1 VFDHMSDLPPEHVI
15 AQALTHPLRARALA
29 ILGERTASPKELAQ
43 DLSTPLPLISN
54 HVRMLA
60 ELGVI
65 RLERTTPIRGAVEHH
80 YRATVRARVV
90 AEPLDPSG
98 S

>member
-1 VFDHMSDLPPEHVI
+1 MPKLPPEHVI
-15 AQALTHPLRARALA
+15 AQALAHPLRARALA
-29 ILGERTASPKELAQ
+29 ILVERTASPKELARE
-43 DLSTPLPLISN
+43 LSVPLTHISY
-54 HVRMLA
+54 HVRTLA

-65 RLERTTPIRGAVEHH
+65 RLERTTPRRGAVEHH

-90 AEPLDPSG
+90 AEPLEPSG